1 MRTIVLAALTALAT
15 GCAGVTECENR
26 TDYQGVEQTPPIR
39 IPDALEDLPSESRL
53 EIPTAATPPDVSGEC
68 LEKPPR
74 YETGE

>member
-1 MRTIVLAALTALAT
+1 MKKLVIVVLAASAA
-15 GCAGVTECENR
+15 GCAGVTECETR

-39 IPDALEDLPSESRL
+39 IPDAMEDLPSEVRL

-74 YETGE
+74 YATGE